1 MEQPVYTD
9 HRMESASLLLFFFFF
24 FEEKETKT
32 AVRLKQALY
41 I

>member
-24 FEEKETKT
+24 EEKETKT